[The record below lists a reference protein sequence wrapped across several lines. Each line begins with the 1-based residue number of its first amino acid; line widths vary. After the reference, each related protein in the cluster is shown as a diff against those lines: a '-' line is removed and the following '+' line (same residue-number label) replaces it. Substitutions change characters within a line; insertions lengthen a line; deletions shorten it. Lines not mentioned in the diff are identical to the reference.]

1 MSAFM
6 DKQEHSLWDEL
17 EEEYFFFFFFV
28 EEEYFHEQSQII
40 GSNHGPGDM
49 RLWFESQLKG
59 GRFLAVP
66 QVSHLTAIS

>member
-1 MSAFM
+1 M
-6 DKQEHSLWDEL
+6 HSWINKNTVCEMNWKRSI
-17 EEEYFFFFFFV
+17 FFFFFV